1 MKAVCN
7 PTKRYDTGRVL
18 RSPCMHKVFNW
29 RHCIPQETDTILD
42 MCRETLACTRPET
55 SLLPVTVG
63 PSIHASE
70 MINHGYD

>member
-1 MKAVCN
+1 
-7 PTKRYDTGRVL
+7 
-18 RSPCMHKVFNW
+18 MHKVFNW
-29 RHCIPQETDTILD
+29 RHCIPPETGLILD
-42 MCRETLACTRPET
+42 MCRETLACTRSET